1 MKRILGKQWEE
12 VGMKIDTKGYITLT
26 PKESEEIMD
35 LLDTLAA
42 MSGAFDQDFTG
53 DCKKAQKYSDKIL
66 SLKNEHYER

>member
-1 MKRILGKQWEE
+1 
-12 VGMKIDTKGYITLT
+12 MKIDTKGYITLT